1 MRGGGASLGAKTT
14 FQGRIRV
21 TETRQWLLNG
31 HPRGRPINDDDLKL
45 VTTTL
50 PEPGP
55 GQMLLK
61 THYLGFDPA
70 QKGWMENIADYV
82 APMAIGDVMRGS
94 GITEVVAS
102 NGGKFP
108 VGTMLSGSIV
118 WSEYLIHDGEG
129 LIPCM
134 PELPPT
140 AMLSI
145 LGTTGVTAYCGLFK
159 VGEPVAGDV
168 VVVSGAAGATGSIV
182 GQLAKIAG
190 CTVIGIAGGPEKCKR
205 LVERYGFDVAI
216 DYRGKSVDQL
226 SAEIAAA
233 APQGVNVIF
242 ENVGGDILDAGLNNL
257 AMYARIGVCG
267 LISEYNNAGEKT
279 GARNIWQLIVKR
291 ASMTGLLV
299 ADYVPRF
306 GEGIAAMAGW
316 ITEGKLVFDEHIDDG
331 IDNALPAFL
340 RLFSGSND
348 GKMILKLS

>member
-1 MRGGGASLGAKTT
+1 M
-14 FQGRIRV
+14 

-45 VTTTL
+45 VTNTL

-61 THYLGFDPA
+61 THFLGFDPA

-94 GITEVVAS
+94 GIVEVVAS

-108 VGTMLSGSIV
+108 VGTTLAGSIN

-129 LIPCM
+129 LIPAM
-134 PELPPT
+134 PDLPAT

-190 CTVIGIAGGPEKCKR
+190 CTVIGIAGGPEKCEW
-205 LVERYGFDVAI
+205 LVKEAGYDQAI
-216 DYRGKSVDQL
+216 DYKAGPIRAQL
-226 SAEIAAA
+226 KEL
-233 APQGVNVIF
+233 APNGINVIF
-242 ENVGGDILDAGLNNL
+242 DNVGGKILNDML
-257 AMYARIGVCG
+257 ACIA
-267 LISEYNNAGEKT
+267 T
-279 GARNIWQLIVKR
+279 GARVVICGGISR
-291 ASMTGLLV
+291 YETGNL
-299 ADYVPRF
+299 P
-306 GEGIAAMAGW
+306 AGP
-316 ITEGKLVFDEHIDDG
+316 ENYFNLVFRRARMQGFIVLDWANEFPDIRRRLVKWVNEGRLAYRDDVQHG
-331 IDNALPAFL
+331 LENAPATL
-340 RLFSGSND
+340 QRLFPGSNK
-348 GKMILKLS
+348 GKQLLEL